1 MSGLMVS
8 VKNENDPYIQA
19 WDALS
24 DYSDLNAFDLT
35 NVYIIIFRPIF
46 VSHAHVF
53 IHKLLSPTTAYGTR
67 ASDLDSI

>member
-24 DYSDLNAFDLT
+24 DYSDLNMHLISQM
-35 NVYIIIFRPIF
+35 YI
-46 VSHAHVF
+46 
-53 IHKLLSPTTAYGTR
+53 
-67 ASDLDSI
+67 